1 MGRRRDRRQ
10 ELRRAD
16 VGTAKHADFAVRV
29 RQRRGPFDG
38 VVAVVQFVLEGV
50 ELALGL
56 ITAAN
61 VLCDDDVAAGRAA
74 HAELESSG
82 FVVRRSR
89 EQHGK
94 FTGGFRAVDVG
105 AQSHAVAHLRGDV
118 PLDHHSVLG
127 CRRFRGRPGELRLSP
142 RDGETDQRDC
152 DCAQRLRTVFSRHA
166 SVPLRLAAAG
176 FRSFDECALPSH
188 RLHRSLQSWNFF
200 GWLLA
205 LRQSRRA
212 QQLYPRDL
220 NPDDTEFWEALWP
233 AARCFLPQFSG
244 SLANLGSSG
253 LPTAA
258 NPNFR
263 NSLEGLEA
271 NFAERIRL
279 CS

>member
-1 MGRRRDRRQ
+1 MSARRVTPSRIFAGTFRSITTAYSVAVAFAGVP
-10 ELRRAD
+10 ESCALAA
-16 VGTAKHADFAVRV
+16 GTAKQTSATATAHSAFA
-29 RQRRGPFDG
+29 P
-38 VVAVVQFVLEGV
+38 
-50 ELALGL
+50 
-56 ITAAN
+56 
-61 VLCDDDVAAGRAA
+61 C
-74 HAELESSG
+74 
-82 FVVRRSR
+82 
-89 EQHGK
+89 
-94 FTGGFRAVDVG
+94 
-105 AQSHAVAHLRGDV
+105 
-118 PLDHHSVLG
+118 
-127 CRRFRGRPGELRLSP
+127 FRGTP
-142 RDGETDQRDC
+142 
-152 DCAQRLRTVFSRHA
+152 
-166 SVPLRLAAAG
+166 AG